1 MNGGAIRAEG
11 LTRDYGRFRALDH
24 VNLTIEPGRVVA
36 LLGPNGAGKTTLL
49 RLLMGLLEPTEGR
62 SWLLGGAS
70 RASPEAVVFRIGYMG
85 DAQEPPGWATIQGLI
100 DLQAGASAHFDRER
114 MKHFLEAR
122 GLNAGRTYGVLS
134 KGQKKWVRAGLIL
147 AAGTDVLLMDEP
159 AEGLDPSARQD
170 LYDRLREHASQR
182 DATAVVATH
191 VISDIERIADDVALI
206 DRGRLVVYAA
216 LEDLREQVRQV
227 ELPADEAMPS
237 WPEGVDVLGRRRD
250 SDVQLLWV
258 WCPPQMESKLQP
270 VLARSAVVRRVGLET
285 FYLAVTQHSRTAGTI
300 PPETEYVP

>member
-1 MNGGAIRAEG
+1 MKSGAIRVEG

-70 RASPEAVVFRIGYMG
+70 RALPEAVVSRIGYMG
-85 DAQEPPGWATIQGLI
+85 DAEEPPGWATIQGLI
-100 DLQAGASAHFDRER
+100 DLQADASPHFDRER

-122 GLNAGRTYGVLS
+122 GLSPGRTYGALS

-147 AAGTDVLLMDEP
+147 AAETNILLMDEP

-206 DRGRLVVYAA
+206 ARGRLVIHAA
-216 LEDLREQVRQV
+216 LEDLREQVRLI
-227 ELPADEAMPS
+227 ELPTDESMPS
-237 WPEGVDVLGRRRD
+237 WPTDVDVLGRRQD
-250 SDVQLLWV
+250 GDVQFIWLQ
-258 WCPPQMESKLQP
+258 CPPGTESELES
-270 VLARSAVVRRVGLET
+270 VLPRRAVVRRVGLES
-285 FYLAVTQHSRTAGTI
+285 FYMALTRHGG
-300 PPETEYVP
+300 PTEKSHPQTECSS

>member
-36 LLGPNGAGKTTLL
+36 LLGPNGTGKTTLL
-49 RLLMGLLEPTEGR
+49 RLLLGLLEPTEGR
-62 SWLLGGAS
+62 AWLLGGAS
-70 RASPEAVVFRIGYMG
+70 RALPEAVVSRIGYMG
-85 DAQEPPGWATIQGLI
+85 DAEEPPGWATIQGLI
-100 DLQAGASAHFDRER
+100 DLQADASAHFDREQ

-122 GLNAGRTYGVLS
+122 GLSPYRVYGSLS

-182 DATAVVATH
+182 DATAIVATH
-191 VISDIERIADDVALI
+191 VIGDIERIADDVALL
-206 DRGRLVVYAA
+206 DRGRRVVHAA
-216 LEDLREQVRQV
+216 LEDLREQVRQI
-227 ELPADEAMPS
+227 ELPTDEPVPP
-237 WPEGVDVLGRRRD
+237 WPAGVDVLGRRCD
-250 SDVQLLWV
+250 GDVQFLWV
-258 WCPPQMESKLQP
+258 RYPPEMETDLES
-270 VLARSAVVRRVGLET
+270 VLTRQVVVRRVGLET
-285 FYLAVTQHSRTAGTI
+285 FYLALTQHGRQTETI
-300 PPETEYVP
+300 PPQTESSP